1 MESQEIRDIISK
13 IATALSCDFVVN
25 TQDWGLQL
33 LSESLP
39 FDLYLGTYSNREL
52 SNTSKKPH
60 IWINPEQFKREETKL
75 LNRLLVLA
83 GKAKKVFARQTV
95 LARIDK
101 KVAMGFQKEHHLQV
115 PLPGKYRYGLFW
127 NGELVSVAIFSGSRR
142 MRNRGEDY
150 RSFELLRFCHKGDL
164 LVIGGLSKLLKG
176 FTTDFRP
183 NDIMTYVDM
192 DWSQSSS
199 LEVVGFKELDRRAGQ
214 EYWITEE
221 QQYLIADE
229 DTREEL
235 QRAYPE
241 GYLHGNTG
249 SIKLLLVVQKPV

>member
-1 MESQEIRDIISK
+1 MESQEVRDIISK

-39 FDLYLGTYSNREL
+39 FDLYLGTSPISEL
-52 SNTSKKPH
+52 SNTSIKPH
-60 IWINPEQFKREETKL
+60 IWINPEQFKREESKL
-75 LNRLLVLA
+75 LNRLLVLS

-101 KVAMGFQKEHHLQV
+101 KVAMDFQQEHHLQV

-127 NGELVSVAIFSGSRR
+127 NGELVSVAIFSAGRR
-142 MRNRGEDY
+142 MYHRGEDY

-176 FTTDFRP
+176 FATDFRP

-199 LEVVGFKELDRRAGQ
+199 LEVVGFKELERRAGQ
-214 EYWITEE
+214 EYWITED
-221 QQYLIADE
+221 QQYLISNE
-229 DTREEL
+229 DKREEL
-235 QRAYPE
+235 KKNFPE
-241 GYLHGNTG
+241 GYLYVNTG
-249 SIKLLLVVQKPV
+249 SIKMLLLVQKPV

>member
-13 IATALSCDFVVN
+13 ITSNLDCDFVVN
-25 TQDWGLQL
+25 PQDWGLQL

-39 FDLYLGTYSNREL
+39 FDLYLGTSSVNEL
-52 SNTSKKPH
+52 SNTSIKPH

-75 LNRLLVLA
+75 LNRLMVLA

-101 KVAMGFQKEHHLQV
+101 KVAMDFQKEHHLQV

-127 NGELVSVAIFSGSRR
+127 NGELVSVAVFSAGRR
-142 MRNRGEDY
+142 MHNRGEDY

-176 FTTDFRP
+176 FITDFRP

-199 LEVVGFKELDRRAGQ
+199 LEVVGFKELERRADQ
-214 EYWITEE
+214 EYWITED
-221 QQYLIADE
+221 QQYLIPDE
-229 DTREEL
+229 EKRQEL
-235 QRAYPE
+235 KRDFPA
-241 GYLHGNTG
+241 GYLQVNSG
-249 SIKLLLVVQKPV
+249 SIKMLLLVQKPV